1 MKQLIALLFL
11 ALAVVSAPLVAADD
25 VAKTPAAAKSAAG
38 VKSMDPAKGRFHQ
51 THTKKLK
58 MACTTCHSSEVKD
71 ALFLRKN
78 DVVPA
83 GMPGQVD
90 RSVCLGCH
98 QEPAKPAWYGT
109 AAR

>member
-1 MKQLIALLFL
+1 MKQLIALIFL
-11 ALAVVSAPLVAADD
+11 GLAVVIAPLAVADD
-25 VAKTPAAAKSAAG
+25 AAKKPAAAKSVAG

-58 MACTTCHSSEVKD
+58 MVCTNCHSAEVKD
-71 ALFLRKN
+71 PLFLRRD

-90 RSVCLGCH
+90 RSLCLSCH
-98 QEPAKPAWYGT
+98 QEPSKPAWYG

>member
-1 MKQLIALLFL
+1 MKQLIALFVFGG
-11 ALAVVSAPLVAADD
+11 ALVSAPLGAAADA
-25 VAKTPAAAKSAAG
+25 AKKPAAVKSAAG
-38 VKSMDPAKGRFHQ
+38 VKSMNSAKGRFHH

-58 MACTTCHSSEVKD
+58 MACTNCHSSEVKD
-71 ALFLRKN
+71 ELFLRKN

-90 RSVCLGCH
+90 RSLCLGCH
-98 QEPAKPAWYGT
+98 QEPNKPTWYG